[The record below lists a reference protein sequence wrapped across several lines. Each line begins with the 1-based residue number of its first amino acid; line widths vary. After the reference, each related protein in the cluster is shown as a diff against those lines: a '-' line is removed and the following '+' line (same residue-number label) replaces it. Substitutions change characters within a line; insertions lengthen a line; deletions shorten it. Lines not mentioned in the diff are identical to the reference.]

1 MKIIAAKIARAVSLL
16 RSAALAHKRSL
27 RIILGAILSFSA
39 LLYVFFL
46 RAPAGFPA
54 NTMVHVEKGDSL
66 EELTVSLDENGVLR
80 TPVIFKWL
88 IKIMGGQTKVKA
100 GDYLFTER
108 VALPRVAFRMVRGEF
123 NLTPVKIT
131 LPEGASRKEMAAIL
145 AKNLPNFDKEK
156 FLSESNSDEGYL
168 FPDTYFFFPNTTS
181 QEIISTLRGNFNA
194 KMETLRDD
202 VRKSKKTL
210 REIIIMASII
220 EEEAHTMEDRKIISG
235 ILWKRIQIGMPLQ
248 VDAPFYYAIGKNT
261 YTLTQ
266 KDLKT
271 DSPYNTYTRTGLP
284 SGPIGNPGLDS
295 IFAAIYPKTS
305 PYLYYLSDR
314 EGNVYY
320 SATFDKHKKNK
331 VLYIN

>member
-46 RAPAGFPA
+46 RAPVGFPA